1 MTDTIN
7 SNGTSKPDFKYI
19 GKPRPIIDGLE
30 KVTGYAKY
38 TGDFDIRGMAYARP
52 VLGQM
57 ANAKILGIET
67 ADAAAMPGV
76 IAVLTADDLPTK
88 DKLINS
94 RNTAILAKDRVLWV
108 GQPVAVVVAETEQA
122 ALDAAELVFVDLEPG
137 EVVVDVMEAIKPDAP
152 KVWPNGYPTAD
163 SDMSSLHG
171 NTEAGEAGSG
181 KLNNIQSEN
190 HFERGDLE
198 AGFAE
203 AAAIVERRYRVSS
216 VHQGYL
222 EPWASIADPDPLGRS
237 LTIYTGTQGMF
248 GVRNEIA
255 GLLDMPQSAVTVKPM
270 AFGGGFGGKY
280 GVYEPL
286 VAVTAVTVNQPVKL
300 VITRSEDFLS
310 TNPAPEIVIDLK
322 IGAKS
327 DGTVSALKADVYT
340 NNAVFSFNHG
350 GIIAM
355 VLGGTYKWDNL
366 EINAYEINTFTCPT
380 GAYRAPGSPQAAFAL
395 ESSMDDLAE
404 ELGIDPLEFRYQNA
418 VTEGDLLG
426 VGRPWSATLGM
437 KDVLDQARN
446 HPLWKNRK
454 PGDGVGMAVGGW
466 PNFMG
471 NADVVCR
478 VDSSGQVNLET
489 GIVDIS
495 GTKSALVLIAA
506 EALGVDPSEIHI
518 DQGDTNGAYGP
529 GSGGS
534 QVTYT
539 MAPAIHSA
547 AEDARNQLLE
557 IASNEFEA
565 AVEDIE
571 IVDGKAR
578 VVGVPDKTIGIGELA
593 QKGRSSREIGPIIGR
608 GTSAPK
614 EAGPGFVVHLIKVD
628 VDKETGEI
636 KPEKYVAIQDVGLA
650 INPMLVEGQMH
661 GGAIQ
666 SLGMGLYEGIVY
678 DGDGQLLTGSFM
690 DYCMP
695 RIDNTPDVEAIIVE
709 KPNPLGLYGARGL
722 AEPPITAGIGALGN
736 AIKDAV
742 GVRVTE
748 TPVTAQRLWQTMND

>member
-1 MTDTIN
+1 MSEN
-7 SNGTSKPDFKYI
+7 NQQKPDFKYI
-19 GKPRPIIDGLE
+19 GKPRRLIDGLE

-38 TGDFDIRGMAYARP
+38 TGDFSVRGMLYARL

-57 ANAKILGIET
+57 ANAKILDIDTE
-67 ADAAAMPGV
+67 DASQVPGV
-76 IAVLTADDLPTK
+76 VAVLTAEDLPTK

-94 RNTAILAKDRVLWV
+94 RSTAILAKERVLWV
-108 GQPVAVVVAETEQA
+108 GQPIALVVAETEQA
-122 ALDAAELVFVDLEPG
+122 AIDGAELVFADLEPG
-137 EVVVDVMEAIKPDAP
+137 EVVVDVMEAIKPEAP
-152 KVWPNGYPTAD
+152 KVWPDGFPTIE
-163 SDMSSLHG
+163 SDLSSAHG
-171 NTEAGEAGSG
+171 NTEQGESSSG
-181 KLNNIQSEN
+181 TLNNIQSEN
-190 HFERGDLE
+190 HFERGDIE

-203 AAAIVERRYRVSS
+203 SAEIVEQRYRISG
-216 VHQGYL
+216 VHQGYM
-222 EPWASIADPDPLGRS
+222 EPHAAMADPDPLGRD
-237 LTIYTGTQGMF
+237 LTIYTATQGMF
-248 GVRNEIA
+248 GVRNEVA
-255 GLLDMPQSAVTVKPM
+255 GLLDMSQSEVTVKPM
-270 AFGGGFGGKY
+270 AFGGGFGAKY
-280 GVYEPL
+280 GNFEPL
-286 VAVTAVTVNQPVKL
+286 VASAAVALGQPVRL
-300 VITRSEDFLS
+300 VTSRSEDFLS
-310 TNPAPEIVIDLK
+310 ATPAPEIVIDLK
-322 IGAKS
+322 IGAKA

-350 GIIAM
+350 GIISM

-366 EINAYEINTFTCPT
+366 QINAYEVNTFTCPT

-395 ESSMDDLAE
+395 ESSMDELADK
-404 ELGIDPLEFRYQNA
+404 LGLDPLEFRYQNA
-418 VTEGDLLG
+418 VTDGDLLG

-437 KDVLDQARN
+437 KDVLDEARN

-471 NADVVCR
+471 NAEVTCR
-478 VDSSGQVNLET
+478 VDGSGRVNLET

-506 EALGVDPSEIHI
+506 EALGVDPADIHI

-539 MAPAIHSA
+539 MAGAIHEA
-547 AEDARNQLLE
+547 AEDAKQQLLE

-571 IVDGKAR
+571 IVDGQAR
-578 VVGVPDKTIGIGELA
+578 VVGVPDKTIDIGTLA
-593 QKGRSSREIGPIIGR
+593 QKGRSAREVMPVMGR
-608 GTSAPK
+608 GKSAPK
-614 EAGPGFVVHLIKVD
+614 EAGPGFVVHIVKIRVD
-628 VDKETGEI
+628 ADTGVI
-636 KPEKYVAIQDVGLA
+636 VPEKYVAIQDVGLA

-678 DGDGQLLTGSFM
+678 NEDGQLLTGSFM

-695 RIDNTPDVEAIIVE
+695 RIDNSPDVEAIIVE
-709 KPNPLGLYGARGL
+709 KPNPLGFYGARGL
-722 AEPPITAGIGALGN
+722 AEPPITAGLGALGN

-742 GVRVTE
+742 GTRITE
-748 TPVTAQRLWQTMND
+748 TPVTAESLWNAMQK

>member
-1 MTDTIN
+1 MSEIN
-7 SNGTSKPDFKYI
+7 EIENLKKPDFKYI

-38 TGDFDIRGMAYARP
+38 TADFETRGMLYVRP

-57 ANAKILGIET
+57 ANAKILSVDTE
-67 ADAAAMPGV
+67 DAADMPGV
-76 IAVLTADDLPTK
+76 VAVLTADDLPTK

-94 RNTAILAKDRVLWV
+94 RNTAILAKDRVMWV
-108 GQPVAVVVAETEQA
+108 GQPVAVVVAESEQQA
-122 ALDAAELVFVDLEPG
+122 IDAAEMVFVDLEPG
-137 EVVVDVMEAIKPDAP
+137 DVVINVMDAIKLDAP
-152 KVWPNGYPTAD
+152 KIWPDGFPTAD

-171 NTEAGEAGSG
+171 NTEEGVASSG

-190 HFERGDLE
+190 HFERGDIE

-203 AAAIVERRYRVSS
+203 SAAIVERRYRISS
-216 VHQGYL
+216 VHQGYM
-222 EPWASIADPDPLGRS
+222 EPHAVVVDPDPLGRN
-237 LTIYTGTQGMF
+237 LTIFTGTQGMF
-248 GVRNEIA
+248 GVRNEVA
-255 GLLDMPQSAVTVKPM
+255 ALLDMSQSAVTVKPM
-270 AFGGGFGGKY
+270 AFGGGFGAKY
-280 GVYEPL
+280 GIYEPL
-286 VAVTAVTVNQPVKL
+286 VAAVALVVKQPVKL
-300 VITRSEDFLS
+300 VTSRSEDFLS
-310 TNPAPEIVIDLK
+310 ATPAPEIVIDLK
-322 IGAKS
+322 IGAKA
-327 DGTVSALKADVYT
+327 DGTVSALLADVYT

-355 VLGGTYKWDNL
+355 VLGGTYKWDNMQ
-366 EINAYEINTFTCPT
+366 INAYEVNTFTCPV

-404 ELGIDPLEFRYQNA
+404 KLNIDPLDFRYQNA
-418 VTEGDLLG
+418 VTDGDMLG
-426 VGRPWSATLGM
+426 VGRPWSATLGL
-437 KDVLDQARN
+437 KEVLDEARN

-478 VDSSGQVNLET
+478 VDSSGQVNLDT

-539 MAPAIHSA
+539 MAGAIHEA
-547 AEDARNQLLE
+547 AEDARTQLLE

-571 IVDGKAR
+571 IVDGQAR
-578 VVGVPDKTIGIGELA
+578 VVGVPDKAIGIGELA
-593 QKGRSSREIGPIIGR
+593 QLGRSSREITPIIGR
-608 GTSAPK
+608 GSSAPN
-614 EAGPGFVVHLIKVD
+614 EAGPGFVVHIIKVN
-628 VDKETGEI
+628 VDKETGEV

-661 GGAIQ
+661 GGAVQ
-666 SLGMGLYEGIVY
+666 SLGMGLYEGVVY
-678 DGDGQLLTGSFM
+678 DDQGQLLTGSFM

-695 RIDNTPDVEAIIVE
+695 RIDNSPEVEAVIVE
-709 KPNPLGLYGARGL
+709 KPNPLGFYGARGL
-722 AEPPITAGIGALGN
+722 AEPPITGGLGALGN
-736 AIKDAV
+736 AIKDAT
-742 GVRVTE
+742 GARVTE
-748 TPVTAQRLWQTMND
+748 TPVTAQRLWQALKE